1 MKTQEKIQN
10 FEDIQEPEDL
20 YIMSTNDDLVLKSK
34 EAVELLLKDLE
45 NVKYNEKLANFYS
58 NLENKIIDL
67 TKK

>member
-1 MKTQEKIQN
+1 MKTKEKIQK
-10 FEDIQEPEDL
+10 FEEIQEPENF

-34 EAVELLLKDLE
+34 ETIELLLKDLE

-58 NLENKIIDL
+58 NLNNKIIDL